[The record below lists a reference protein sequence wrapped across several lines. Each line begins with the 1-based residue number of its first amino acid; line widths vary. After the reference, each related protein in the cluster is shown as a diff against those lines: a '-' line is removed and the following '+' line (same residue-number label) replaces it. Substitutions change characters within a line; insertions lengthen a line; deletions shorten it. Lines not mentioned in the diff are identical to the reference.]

1 MPVKKRK
8 SQKQVKSIEVIE
20 QSLFQNNLTD
30 KKKKPSSKK
39 IEEKN
44 DDNRLKKQFSTVAEL
59 LGSHSIKKSNK
70 YISQE
75 FQAFGCHMATVLG
88 DQDHTSLYIK
98 LAKTYSRALLEQALA
113 FVSDAQN
120 ARSKAKLFM
129 WKLNLLKKNKEE
141 KSKTAREKKVKF
153 E

>member
-44 DDNRLKKQFSTVAEL
+44 DNNRLKKQFSTVAEL

-88 DQDHTSLYIK
+88 DQDYTSLYIK